1 VNRSGG
7 TRLINRHHARGQR
20 THLDA
25 QVRRSSVELYLT
37 QSVIISGTQWY
48 SPDER
53 VRRLSVELNLTTP
66 ASSSTT
72 GSTFP
77 PGCSSLTSPSLVSFE
92 KSMWPSLLGYA
103 SSLFSGVIWK
113 ASQLTK
119 PTNPSRQLEAQQLI
133 SRNPSQSAA
142 AISGAHLTNP
152 SRQLQSSWRRYEPM
166 KVRMSCVFAPG
177 TPRTSS
183 DVSDSLRLS
192 ETASSYLMRGA
203 LKGDEGRNQR

>member
-1 VNRSGG
+1 MNRSAG
-7 TRLINRHHARGQR
+7 TRLISRHHSRGPR
-20 THLDA
+20 THSDA
-25 QVRRSSVELYLT
+25 QVRRLSVELYLT
-37 QSVIISGTQWY
+37 QSVIIRDHQWY

-113 ASQLTK
+113 ASQLT
-119 PTNPSRQLEAQQLI
+119 NPSRQLEAQQLI

-183 DVSDSLRLS
+183 DVRDSLRLS

>member
-1 VNRSGG
+1 M
-7 TRLINRHHARGQR
+7 
-20 THLDA
+20 
-25 QVRRSSVELYLT
+25 RRSSVELYLT
-37 QSVIISGTQWY
+37 QSVIISGTQWF

-66 ASSSTT
+66 ARSSTT

-119 PTNPSRQLEAQQLI
+119 PTNPRRQLEAQQLI
-133 SRNPSQSAA
+133 SCNPSQSAA

-183 DVSDSLRLS
+183 DVRDSLRLS

-203 LKGDEGRNQR
+203 LKGDEGRNHR